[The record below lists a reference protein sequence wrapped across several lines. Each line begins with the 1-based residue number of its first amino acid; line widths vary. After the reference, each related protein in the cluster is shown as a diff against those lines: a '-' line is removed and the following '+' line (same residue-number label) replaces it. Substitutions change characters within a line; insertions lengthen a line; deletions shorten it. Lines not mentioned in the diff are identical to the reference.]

1 MFGTSH
7 YPADAQRSRLASVYQ
22 KRPEGL
28 ANGSELYGHRLLSPR
43 TVKYMASVH
52 IPDTLPGRAPGEG
65 YGLTV
70 RVVQDAIAGNIRIS
84 DGSFGWSGVYG
95 THFWVDPK
103 EEIIAVMM
111 CQTSIGPMRNE
122 FENAVMQAIIK

>member
-1 MFGTSH
+1 M
-7 YPADAQRSRLASVYQ
+7 
-22 KRPEGL
+22 L
-28 ANGSELYGHRLLSPR
+28 ANGGELYGHRLLSPR
-43 TVKYMASVH
+43 TVKLMASVH
-52 IPDTLPGRAPGEG
+52 IPYTLPGRAPGEG
-65 YGLTV
+65 FGLTV
-70 RVVQDAIAGNIRIS
+70 RVVQDALAGNIRIS

-103 EEIIAVMM
+103 EEIVAVMM